1 MADNVAVE
9 TVVTPGLNFATD
21 DIGGVHHPKTKIEW
35 GAADVATMVAA
46 GASAL
51 PIQDGGNSI
60 TVDGAVSLAAAIP
73 AGTNNIGDVDVASLP
88 SLPAGANA
96 IGTVEVTALPALPA
110 GTNNIGDV
118 DIASLPAVDLN
129 SLPAADSQN
138 IADIEAHVSR
148 VTTATGPLAGA
159 ALATTALVAGGVY
172 NSTPP
177 TLTDTQQAALQ
188 LDANGALKVAGAG
201 GGTQYTEGDVDA
213 TIVGNAILWE
223 DAGNTLRPVA
233 QATPLPV
240 NIVAGAGSGG
250 TASTDDAAF
259 TPAAGSGTP
268 AMGIVTADA
277 VDAGD
282 VGVFAM
288 LANRQQKVTLYDSA
302 GAELAVG
309 GGTQYDEDTVH
320 VSGDKVTMAGVVRAD
335 TAASLA
341 GTDGDR
347 TALIVDA
354 SGRLHT
360 NVGALP
366 ALPAGTNNIGDVD
379 VLSLPTLPAGDNNIG
394 NVDIVTMPTV
404 TVNAHAVTNA
414 GTFVVQENGAALTA
428 LQLIDDAVKTDDAA
442 FTPATDKVL
451 MLGAFADETTPDAVN
466 EGDAGVVR
474 MTLNRGL
481 HVNLRDAAGAELT
494 PSQDATH
501 DSAAL
506 AAGPQMMAVA
516 GTTAPTAVTAGDAV
530 RAWALPNGTL
540 AVNLRDAAGAEVAVA
555 GGTQYDEDT
564 AHVSGDKVTMAGVV
578 RVDTAAAQSG
588 TTGDRTVLIS
598 DASGRLHV
606 NVGVLPALAAGTNNI
621 GDVDIASIAAGDNN
635 IGNVDVVSLPALPA
649 GTNNIGDVD
658 VLSLPA
664 LPAGDNNIG
673 NVDVVTM
680 PTVTVNAQPPT
691 SGGLQTHRS
700 IDLDEGAL
708 EVVKASPGQ
717 VYGMW
722 VSNLATATRFIKFYD
737 ATSGTVGTGT
747 PKLTVPI
754 PGNATDDISGAF
766 GPGGLGIEFT
776 TGICVGASTG
786 IADADTGAPA
796 ANDVVVNIFYK

>member
-1 MADNVAVE
+1 MLHLQLVE
-9 TVVTPGLNFATD
+9 
-21 DIGGVHHPKTKIEW
+21 
-35 GAADVATMVAA
+35 
-46 GASAL
+46 
-51 PIQDGGNSI
+51 
-60 TVDGAVSLAAAIP
+60 
-73 AGTNNIGDVDVASLP
+73 
-88 SLPAGANA
+88 
-96 IGTVEVTALPALPA
+96 
-110 GTNNIGDV
+110 
-118 DIASLPAVDLN
+118 
-129 SLPAADSQN
+129 
-138 IADIEAHVSR
+138 
-148 VTTATGPLAGA
+148 
-159 ALATTALVAGGVY
+159 GGVY

-268 AMGIVTADA
+268 AMGLVSADT
-277 VDAGD
+277 VDSGD

-320 VSGDKVTMAGVVRAD
+320 VSGDKLNMAGVVRSDA
-335 TAASLA
+335 AASLA

-354 SGRLHT
+354 SGRLHV
-360 NVGALP
+360 NVGNTPNVAV
-366 ALPAGTNNIGDVD
+366 ASIA
-379 VLSLPTLPAGDNNIG
+379 AGDNNIG
-394 NVDIVTMPTV
+394 NVDIVSLPTV

-606 NVGVLPALAAGTNNI
+606 NVGALPATPAGTNNI

-635 IGNVDVVSLPALPA
+635 IGNVDIVSLPALPA

-673 NVDVVTM
+673 NVDIVTM

-717 VYGMW
+717 LYGMW
-722 VSNLATATRFIKFYD
+722 VANRATTTRYIKFYD

-747 PKLTVPI
+747 PKLTIPI
-754 PGNATDDISGAF
+754 PGNATDNIAGAF
-766 GPGGLGIEFT
+766 GPGSLGIEFT

-796 ANDVVVNIFYK
+796 ANDVIINAFFK